1 MTNARLSD
9 VDISLVIPAK
19 DEVKTIAPLVA
30 EIVTAM
36 QQRPEFSYE
45 IVFVDDGSTDGTWDS
60 IEAVAAFDPKVRA
73 LRFRSNFGKAAA
85 LAAGFAEA
93 RGSIIITMDA
103 DMQDDPNELP
113 RMLATLESGYDL
125 VTGYKRDR
133 KDPLGKRVPSK
144 LFNRATG
151 VVTGL
156 KLNDHNS
163 GLRVA
168 RKEIYD
174 VVPLYGELHRYVPAL
189 AHANGFRV
197 TEIPVNHRPRLHG
210 VSKYGLER
218 YARGA
223 LDLLTVVSITR
234 YGRRPSH
241 LLGGLGLIFGVLGS
255 LILTYLLAVWLFTD
269 NSIGTR
275 PLLQLGILME
285 MLAVQL
291 IGMGLL
297 AELIIHRTDRNFD
310 TSVPLRSRTRPL
322 PDVPAVSGVPVP
334 DSGAETA
341 VLGADGAPAATTA
354 PLAGGA
360 TAMPPAASA
369 TETTVLNPAQARQPP
384 ADPALARPRAN

>member
-1 MTNARLSD
+1 MTSARPSSVD
-9 VDISLVIPAK
+9 VSVVIPAK
-19 DEVKTIAPLVA
+19 DEAKTIAPLVD
-30 EIVTAM
+30 EIVAALRA
-36 QQRPEFSYE
+36 RPEFSYE
-45 IVFVDDGSTDGTWDS
+45 IIFIDDGSTDGTWES
-60 IEAVAAFDPKVRA
+60 IEGVSAVNDRVHAI
-73 LRFRSNFGKAAA
+73 RFRSNFGKADA

-93 RGSIIITMDA
+93 QGRIIITMDA

-113 RMLATLESGYDL
+113 RMLATLDSGYDL

-133 KDPLGKRVPSK
+133 KDPLGKRLPSK

-168 RKEIYD
+168 KKEIYD

-241 LLGGLGLIFGVLGS
+241 LLGGLGLMFGVLGTA
-255 LILTYLLAVWLFTD
+255 ILTYLFAVWIFT
-269 NSIGTR
+269 SHGIGTR

-297 AELIIHRTDRNFD
+297 AELIIHRTDRHLD
-310 TSVPLRSRTRPL
+310 TSVPILSRTGGGYPGT
-322 PDVPAVSGVPVP
+322 DNGVF
-334 DSGAETA
+334 DQHASTSFHGSQH
-341 VLGADGAPAATTA
+341 
-354 PLAGGA
+354 GA
-360 TAMPPAASA
+360 TAAPLSVQ
-369 TETTVLNPAQARQPP
+369 T
-384 ADPALARPRAN
+384 DPTLLTPRVDSV

>member
-1 MTNARLSD
+1 MTNVQRPA

-19 DEVKTIAPLVA
+19 DEVKTIGPLVA

-36 QQRPEFSYE
+36 QQRPEFRYE
-45 IVFVDDGSTDGTWDS
+45 IVFVDDGSTDGTWEA
-60 IEAVAAFDPKVRA
+60 IQAVAAADPRVRA

-85 LAAGFAEA
+85 LSAGFAEA
-93 RGSIIITMDA
+93 RGEILITLDA

-113 RMLATLESGYDL
+113 RLLATLEGGYDL

-133 KDPLGKRVPSK
+133 KDPLGKRLPSK
-144 LFNRATG
+144 VFNRATG

-163 GLRVA
+163 GFRVG
-168 RKEIYD
+168 RREVYD

-189 AHANGFRV
+189 AHAHGFKV
-197 TEIPVNHRPRLHG
+197 TEVPVNHRPRLHG

-241 LLGGLGLIFGVLGS
+241 LLGGIGLMFGVIGS
-255 LILTYLLAVWLFTD
+255 LILFYLLGVWVFT
-269 NSIGTR
+269 SHGIGTR
-275 PLLQLGILME
+275 PLLQLGILLE

-291 IGMGLL
+291 VGMGLL
-297 AELIIHRTDRNFD
+297 AELIIHRTDRNLD
-310 TSVPLRSRTRPL
+310 TSVPIKARTGAPL
-322 PDVPAVSGVPVP
+322 AIEPAT
-334 DSGAETA
+334 DTA
-341 VLGADGAPAATTA
+341 VLPA
-354 PLAGGA
+354 PLGA
-360 TAMPPAASA
+360 SAVPASA
-369 TETTVLNPAQARQPP
+369 TETTVLEPATPT
-384 ADPALARPRAN
+384 DPALARPRSR

>member
-1 MTNARLSD
+1 MTSTRPSSVD
-9 VDISLVIPAK
+9 VSVVIPAK
-19 DEVKTIAPLVA
+19 DEAKTIAPLVD
-30 EIVTAM
+30 EIVEALRA
-36 QQRPEFSYE
+36 RPEFSYE
-45 IVFVDDGSTDGTWDS
+45 IVFIDDGSTDGTWDS
-60 IEAVAAFDPKVRA
+60 IEAVCAVNDRVRA
-73 LRFRSNFGKAAA
+73 IRFRSNFGKADA

-93 RGSIIITMDA
+93 RGRIVITMDA
-103 DMQDDPNELP
+103 DMQDDPHELP
-113 RMLATLESGYDL
+113 RMLAQLESGYDL

-133 KDPLGKRVPSK
+133 KDPIGKRLPSK

-168 RKEIYD
+168 KKEIYD

-241 LLGGLGLIFGVLGS
+241 LLGGLGLMFGVIGS
-255 LILTYLLAVWLFTD
+255 AILTYLLAVWIFT
-269 NSIGTR
+269 SHGIGTR
-275 PLLQLGILME
+275 PLLQLGVLLE

-297 AELIIHRTDRNFD
+297 AELIIHRTDRHLD
-310 TSVPLRSRTRPL
+310 ASVPILSR
-322 PDVPAVSGVPVP
+322 
-334 DSGAETA
+334 
-341 VLGADGAPAATTA
+341 
-354 PLAGGA
+354 AGGSRGGIDSHGGIEQNVFDQHA
-360 TAMPPAASA
+360 ISRFDGQQHGSSAAPVSVHA
-369 TETTVLNPAQARQPP
+369 S
-384 ADPALARPRAN
+384 DPTLVTPRVDSV

>member
-1 MTNARLSD
+1 MERIVTSPRSESVD
-9 VDISLVIPAK
+9 VSLVIPAK
-19 DEVKTIAPLVA
+19 DEVQTIAPLVE
-30 EIVTAM
+30 EIITAM
-36 QQRPEFSYE
+36 QTRPELSYE
-45 IVFVDDGSTDGTWDS
+45 IIFVDDGSTDGTWEA
-60 IEAVAAFDPKVRA
+60 IEAVAAADARVSA
-73 LRFRSNFGKAAA
+73 IRFRSNFGKAAA
-85 LAAGFAEA
+85 LSAGFSDASGA
-93 RGSIIITMDA
+93 IVITMDA

-113 RMLATLESGYDL
+113 RLLATLEGGYDL

-133 KDPLGKRVPSK
+133 KDPIGKRLPSK

-197 TEIPVNHRPRLHG
+197 TEVPVNHRPRLHG
-210 VSKYGLER
+210 KSKYGLER

-241 LLGGLGLIFGVLGS
+241 LLGGLGLIFGLIGSIVL
-255 LILTYLLAVWLFTD
+255 LYLLGVWVFT
-269 NSIGTR
+269 SQGIGTR
-275 PLLQLGILME
+275 PLLQLGVLLE

-291 IGMGLL
+291 VGMGLL
-297 AELIIHRTDRNFD
+297 AELILHRTDRNFD
-310 TSVPLRSRTRPL
+310 TSVPIRART
-322 PDVPAVSGVPVP
+322 GV
-334 DSGAETA
+334 
-341 VLGADGAPAATTA
+341 APAGVAAAPATV
-354 PLAGGA
+354 PSPG
-360 TAMPPAASA
+360 
-369 TETTVLNPAQARQPP
+369 
-384 ADPALARPRAN
+384 LARSQAS

>member
-1 MTNARLSD
+1 MTNARLPD

-30 EIVTAM
+30 EIIEAM
-36 QQRPEFSYE
+36 RQRPEFSYE
-45 IVFVDDGSTDGTWDS
+45 IVFIDDGSTDGTWDS
-60 IEAVAAFDPKVRA
+60 IEAVSAAEPRVRA

-85 LAAGFAEA
+85 LAAGFDEA
-93 RGSIIITMDA
+93 RGQVIITMDA

-133 KDPLGKRVPSK
+133 KDPLGKRLPSK

-241 LLGGLGLIFGVLGS
+241 LLGGLGLIFGVIGS
-255 LILTYLLAVWLFTD
+255 LILTYLFAVWLFT
-269 NSIGTR
+269 SHGIGTR
-275 PLLQLGILME
+275 PLLQLGILLE

-297 AELIIHRTDRNFD
+297 AELILHRTDRNFD
-310 TSVPLRSRTRPL
+310 TSVPLRSRTGPFGSSTPVTAPFGASTETAAL
-322 PDVPAVSGVPVP
+322 AGSATAMPANAMP
-334 DSGAETA
+334 AAAATETA
-341 VLGADGAPAATTA
+341 VL
-354 PLAGGA
+354 
-360 TAMPPAASA
+360 
-369 TETTVLNPAQARQPP
+369 QP
-384 ADPALARPRAN
+384 ADPALVRPRAN

>member
-1 MTNARLSD
+1 VTNASLSA

-19 DEVKTIAPLVA
+19 DEVETIAPLVA
-30 EIVTAM
+30 EIIEAM
-36 QQRPEFSYE
+36 RQRPEFSYE
-45 IVFVDDGSTDGTWDS
+45 IVFIDDGSTDGTWDS
-60 IEAVAAFDPKVRA
+60 IEAVAAADPRVRA

-85 LAAGFAEA
+85 LAAGFDEA
-93 RGSIIITMDA
+93 RGEIIITMDA

-133 KDPLGKRVPSK
+133 KDPLGKRLPSK

-255 LILTYLLAVWLFTD
+255 LILTYLFAVWLFT
-269 NSIGTR
+269 SHGIGTR
-275 PLLQLGILME
+275 PLLQLGILLE

-297 AELIIHRTDRNFD
+297 AELILHRTDRNFD
-310 TSVPLRSRTRPL
+310 TSVPLRSRTGDGLQASFAGSVDTTVLAGSAAMPATRRPATQL
-322 PDVPAVSGVPVP
+322 PAGVP
-334 DSGAETA
+334 DSATETA
-341 VLGADGAPAATTA
+341 VL
-354 PLAGGA
+354 
-360 TAMPPAASA
+360 
-369 TETTVLNPAQARQPP
+369 QP
-384 ADPALARPRAN
+384 ADPALARPRSN